1 MSQIPSSVSDK
12 MLSRIDVNSF
22 EKFVIDNS
30 PSANCFISFAEPI
43 DLSQED
49 NVIAVEMYKHAILK
63 DYNLVWEKLIRAIEV
78 RGCYISKIISQ
89 NLISPFITQLL
100 DHGIDFKDK
109 VVTFKGSEDTAP
121 LYLRISS
128 GQNLKNG
135 KLDSLWFCALNI
147 TELSNYKKLS
157 TTFSNLHLDF
167 VNQNADPMLFIQLD
181 QPISIHAGKEE
192 IKDTVF
198 KHARA
203 PAVSESWCDIVG
215 IKRDVVISKPLSA
228 MLATEQYKKIIHF
241 MVENNFTL
249 TKDSPPILTTNKIT
263 GGQFW
268 LQSNF
273 QSIIFNDLWMGG
285 WLTQHNVS
293 ELIETAS
300 KLKAEQKRHK
310 SFIDKSAGPIA
321 CLEVRPP
328 MPINIDKDLQR
339 KWLLENV
346 YIAEANKAYASWL
359 YVNSVDQLLG
369 KRVADILTKAN
380 ANNLNKFVDI
390 FLAQNYNFIDMEWT
404 QENSVSGHVHT
415 FLSSSTSEV
424 ENGYLTE
431 SWTSHIDVSARRKH
445 LDKIQY
451 QADHDNLTGAYSRSA
466 YIKHLK
472 KLYKKNITQTPF
484 ALFTIDL
491 NMFKSINDSLGHNVA
506 DQCLILLAERL
517 TIFGNELE
525 GKTIVARIGGD
536 EFALVSD
543 GVITQEQAEHTAG
556 LMLERIKEHF
566 LINTLELNLSASIGI
581 ALAPEHGA
589 TRSELMTNADIAKN
603 KAKASQLGAVI
614 FDNDTAT
621 RGYNRIETLSE
632 LRGALKRNELEL
644 FFQPKLELP
653 TRKIAGVE
661 ALLRWN
667 HPERGYIPPNQ
678 FIPSA
683 ESTEIIHD
691 ISRFVIEDALANCD
705 SWWRNGNHVPVAIN
719 ISARNLLDPTMLGL
733 MSRTLQRYSLP
744 TSALEI
750 EITENSLVNYS
761 FVIKD
766 WLNRLQELG
775 IALSIDD
782 FGTGFSSLS
791 YLKRLPV
798 TKLKIDHSFIIN
810 MLEDSHDRAIVNS
823 VINLGHNLGLKVVA
837 EGVES
842 AEILNYLEQQN
853 CDFAQGFHI
862 AEPMPAA
869 EFISWLDQQ

>member
-1 MSQIPSSVSDK
+1 MSQIPSSVPDK
-12 MLSRIDVNSF
+12 MPSQADINSF
-22 EKFVIDNS
+22 ERFVVDNS

-49 NVIAVEMYKHAILK
+49 NVIAIEMYKHAILK

-100 DHGIDFKDK
+100 DHGIGFENQI
-109 VVTFKGSEDTAP
+109 VTFKGSEDTAP

-135 KLDSLWFCALNI
+135 KLESLWFCALDV
-147 TELSNYKKLS
+147 TELNNSKKLS

-167 VNQNADPMLFIQLD
+167 VNKNAAPMLFVQLD
-181 QPISIHAGKEE
+181 QPINIHTDKEK
-192 IKDTVF
+192 IKDTIF
-198 KHARA
+198 KRASA
-203 PAVSESWCDIVG
+203 PAVSESWCEIIG
-215 IKRDVVISKPLSA
+215 INRDVVVSNPLSA
-228 MLATEQYKKIIHF
+228 MLATDQYRKIIHF

-249 TKDSPPILTTNKIT
+249 TKDSPPILTTNKNT
-263 GGQFW
+263 GEQFW

-321 CLEVRPP
+321 CLEIRPP
-328 MPINIDKDLQR
+328 MPIKLNKEQQRDWLFKNI
-339 KWLLENV
+339 
-346 YIAEANKAYASWL
+346 YIAEANNAYASWF
-359 YVNSVDQLLG
+359 YANSVDKLIG
-369 KRVADILTKAN
+369 KRLADVVIHAN
-380 ANNLNKFVDI
+380 GFDTFVDM
-390 FLAQNYNFIDMEWT
+390 FLAQNYNFTDIEWT
-404 QENSVSGHVHT
+404 QENPASGHLHT
-415 FLSSSTSEV
+415 FLSSATSEV
-424 ENGYLTE
+424 EDGYLTE

-451 QADHDNLTGAYSRSA
+451 QADHDSLTGAYSRSA
-466 YIKHLK
+466 YISYLK
-472 KLYKKNITQTPF
+472 TLYKKDTPPQQF

-506 DQCLILLAERL
+506 DQCLILLAQRL
-517 TIFGNELE
+517 TLFAQELE
-525 GKTIVARIGGD
+525 GEAIVARIGGD
-536 EFALVSD
+536 EFALVSTE
-543 GVITQEQAEHTAG
+543 ITTQELAEHTAA
-556 LMLERIKEHF
+556 LLLERIKEHF
-566 LINTLELNLSASIGI
+566 LINTLVLNLSASIGI

-589 TRSELMTNADIAKN
+589 TRSELMSNADIAKN

-621 RGYNRIETLSE
+621 QRYNRIETLSE

-653 TRKIAGVE
+653 SRKIAGVE

-667 HPERGYIPPNQ
+667 HPDRGYISPSQ

-683 ESTEIIHD
+683 EATEIIHD
-691 ISRFVIEDALANCD
+691 ISRFAIEDALASCD
-705 SWWRNGNHVPVAIN
+705 RWWRNGNHVPVAIN
-719 ISARNLLDPTMLGL
+719 ISARNLLDPSILEL
-733 MSRTLQRYSLP
+733 MSSTLKRYSLP

-750 EITENSLVNYS
+750 EITENSLVNHS
-761 FVIKD
+761 FAIKD
-766 WLNRLQELG
+766 WLDRLQELG

-798 TKLKIDHSFIIN
+798 TKLKIDHSFITN
-810 MLEDSHDRAIVNS
+810 MLADSHDRAIVNS
-823 VINLGHNLGLKVVA
+823 VINLGHNLNLKVVA

-842 AEILNYLEQQN
+842 AEVLNYLEEQN

-862 AEPMPAA
+862 AEPMPAV